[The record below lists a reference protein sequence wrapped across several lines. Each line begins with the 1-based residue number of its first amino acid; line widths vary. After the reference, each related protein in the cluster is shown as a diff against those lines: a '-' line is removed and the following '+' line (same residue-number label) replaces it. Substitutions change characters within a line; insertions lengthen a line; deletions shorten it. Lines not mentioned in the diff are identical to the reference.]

1 MKKIQNGSLL
11 LFVILAYLVPVDVLY
26 RFPQFIP
33 FVEFMADWNLQ
44 VRRVGE
50 FSGPASQVNMFV
62 YSVAWCL
69 ILIPWVCELLDTIHS
84 NKKTKHD
91 LFEGPVLTVIFLLVI
106 APFAAWF
113 FSAWPGANWP
123 IDSRFG
129 RVIFVYDLTRPFF
142 SVSMIYVVVWF
153 FLGYALFLHALFVKL
168 FRLRGIKNGRFD
180 GEDSIALSRH

>member
-62 YSVAWCL
+62 YSVA
-69 ILIPWVCELLDTIHS
+69 
-84 NKKTKHD
+84 
-91 LFEGPVLTVIFLLVI
+91 
-106 APFAAWF
+106 
-113 FSAWPGANWP
+113 
-123 IDSRFG
+123 
-129 RVIFVYDLTRPFF
+129 
-142 SVSMIYVVVWF
+142 
-153 FLGYALFLHALFVKL
+153 
-168 FRLRGIKNGRFD
+168 
-180 GEDSIALSRH
+180 